1 MATKD
6 KAKEETLEM
15 DNDFFQELIKDTD
28 FVMASNGSLMS
39 SRPKV
44 TTPLWVVNCIY
55 GGGIPLGVIGEIS
68 GPPSSGKSTFSYQC
82 MGNYQKEYPDG
93 VSVIYDMESSMDSD
107 RLSTLGVDTEHLL
120 RLPATSLE
128 SAFASMFKMF
138 GKIDKL
144 MEKGMTDI
152 TSFQVFDTIS
162 AGGTEKQHKSVEE
175 GNSAFNAGSMME
187 APRILKQNLMN
198 VFPYLEKFPVF
209 IGLLNQVFTQMNG
222 YTSSVKSGGGFG
234 LRHAIHFHI
243 EFGKNTDVF
252 AKDNNQFLIATQS
265 MVKLG
270 KSKLS
275 PKMIDIPCY
284 IDATM
289 GGRIDEVVSFF
300 QYISSTSISLIKPG
314 AWYSMK
320 DTLDNMAR
328 KYPVLA
334 TKEVESLTK
343 NMRKNEIIEEMKS
356 NPDLCLLLQVALIDY
371 INGWY
376 PMQEKI
382 NSEYQNEL
390 MLKCRYFTR

>member
-1 MATKD
+1 
-6 KAKEETLEM
+6 
-15 DNDFFQELIKDTD
+15 
-28 FVMASNGSLMS
+28 
-39 SRPKV
+39 
-44 TTPLWVVNCIY
+44 
-55 GGGIPLGVIGEIS
+55 
-68 GPPSSGKSTFSYQC
+68 
-82 MGNYQKEYPDG
+82 
-93 VSVIYDMESSMDSD
+93 
-107 RLSTLGVDTEHLL
+107 
-120 RLPATSLE
+120 
-128 SAFASMFKMF
+128 
-138 GKIDKL
+138 
-144 MEKGMTDI
+144 
-152 TSFQVFDTIS
+152 
-162 AGGTEKQHKSVEE
+162 
-175 GNSAFNAGSMME
+175 
-187 APRILKQNLMN
+187 
-198 VFPYLEKFPVF
+198 
-209 IGLLNQVFTQMNG
+209 
-222 YTSSVKSGGGFG
+222 
-234 LRHAIHFHI
+234 
-243 EFGKNTDVF
+243 
-252 AKDNNQFLIATQS
+252 

-382 NSEYQNEL
+382 NSEYKNEL